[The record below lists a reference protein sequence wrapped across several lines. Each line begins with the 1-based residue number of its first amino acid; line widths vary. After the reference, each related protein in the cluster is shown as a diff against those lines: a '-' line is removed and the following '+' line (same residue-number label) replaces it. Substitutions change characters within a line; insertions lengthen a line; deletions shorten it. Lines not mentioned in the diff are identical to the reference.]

1 MFQGTAMRAMK
12 NLMKF
17 GAVMSAFAI
26 TGTGFAGDVGGTY
39 SIELNKTELLRLSE
53 PASAI
58 IIGNPKIADISV
70 HASDTLFVLGRGYG
84 QTNLIILNAR
94 GETIINADI
103 QVVSPAS
110 AGNVRLF
117 SGQERATYSCV
128 PNCLPAPV
136 IGDSVE
142 FIVLNTP
149 DTPQINTTTIAAP
162 TASPQNIVGLAVE
175 SEPDLVDE
183 DPRQPY
189 YPE

>member
-1 MFQGTAMRAMK
+1 MVGGTFCLFQGTAMRAMK

-70 HASDTLFVLGRGYG
+70 HASDTLFVLGRGYD
-84 QTNLIILNAR
+84 AR

-149 DTPQINTTTIAAP
+149 DTPQINTTTIAVP